1 MQVGVDEGGGLLK
14 IFILR
19 NSTFCMHGKGN
30 PAAGSSFAFMT
41 MSVMIK
47 VTTEYE

>member
-1 MQVGVDEGGGLLK
+1 MQVGVDEGDFLK
-14 IFILR
+14 IIILG

-30 PAAGSSFAFMT
+30 PEAGSSFAFMT